1 MSCPAWVKT
10 PWRRPGKAIELDESL
25 RAEMNLADRWHIP
38 LGELRARMPA
48 AEMVLWMVYF
58 AKQDQDRE
66 VSGSA
71 T

>member
-1 MSCPAWVKT
+1 M
-10 PWRRPGKAIELDESL
+10 D
-25 RAEMNLADRWHIP
+25 LADRWHIP